1 MFDRP
6 AARFDGRAARGYRRL
21 VCKRF
26 SPLCKVG
33 RDGAVCLDPDISVE
47 WKHVKSFCRKFMTR
61 PSVDSKP
68 EPRRVLTGAVLR
80 ASALL
85 EITQSS
91 LAQILGLSPSTVSRM
106 ANGTYTLD
114 DQKKEWELGALFV
127 RLFRSLDAVIGSNDA
142 AARSWLNGENHG
154 LVGRPIDLIQS
165 TEGLVRV
172 VQYLDC
178 ARGRI

>member
-1 MFDRP
+1 MDIRMP
-6 AARFDGRAARGYRRL
+6 RA
-21 VCKRF
+21 
-26 SPLCKVG
+26 S
-33 RDGAVCLDPDISVE
+33 I
-47 WKHVKSFCRKFMTR
+47 
-61 PSVDSKP
+61 DSKP

-114 DQKKEWELGALFV
+114 AQKKEWELGALFV
-127 RLFRSLDAVIGSNDA
+127 RLFRSLDALIGSNDA
-142 AARSWLNGENHG
+142 AARGWLNGQNHG
-154 LVGRPIDLIQS
+154 LIGRPIDLIRS

-172 VQYLDC
+172 VQYLDS